1 MMKKFIIMVLT
12 VLFGLTNVSAQKTV
26 VAKKA
31 VTKQQVFSVVDQMPE
46 FPGGQAALFE
56 FLMKNVKYPADAKEK
71 KIEGRV
77 LVTFVVDT
85 DGSITDISL
94 LKKTYPSLDT
104 EAKRVI
110 KAMPKWIPG
119 RQNGKVVKVHYSV
132 PIIFRL
138 K

>member
-1 MMKKFIIMVLT
+1 MKKFIIMVLT

-31 VTKQQVFSVVDQMPE
+31 VTKQQVFSIDQMPE
-46 FPGGQAALFE
+46 FPGGQAALSE

-77 LVTFVVDT
+77 LVTFMVDT
-85 DGSITDISL
+85 DGSITDIGL

-119 RQNGKVVKVHYSV
+119 KHNGKVVKVHYSV
-132 PIIFRL
+132 PITFRL